1 MSSDKSHPRPGAL
14 PAAAGS
20 RSDGEGNTPPNPVST
35 LSRADYLRGALWGLG
50 AISIWV
56 SWILYTR
63 VGVTS
68 ATSKMSPHDLVA
80 LRFACAGLVMLP
92 IVLRKGLAIARL
104 GLANWLLIVCCA
116 GVPYVLLASS
126 GLQFAPAAQAGAL
139 IPGTLPLWA
148 ALLAMIFLR
157 EHISG
162 LRRVGLAL
170 IPVGLVIILGAGL
183 FHFETGHWRGHL
195 LFIGASL
202 TWAIFT
208 VAMRHAGRSGLEAIH
223 AAAIVSVVSMVVYLP
238 VYLLFLPHQ
247 LAATPWSA
255 IIGQTLFQGIVV
267 SIVSLVAFTR
277 AVNLLGASLAAS
289 FASLVPVL
297 AMLAAIPLLGEVP
310 GMSDV
315 AGIAVIT
322 VGVFLAS
329 GAYAAFGPGRR
340 RDLSATK

>member
-1 MSSDKSHPRPGAL
+1 MSSPL
-14 PAAAGS
+14 PHH
-20 RSDGEGNTPPNPVST
+20 
-35 LSRADYLRGALWGLG
+35 LSRVEYIRGALWGLS

-56 SWILYTR
+56 GWILYTR

-68 ATSKMSPHDLVA
+68 ATSKMSPYDLVA

-92 IVLRKGLAIARL
+92 IVLRNGLAIDRI
-104 GLANWLLIVCCA
+104 GIVNWLLLVCGA
-116 GVPYVLLASS
+116 GIPYVLLSSS

-148 ALLAMIFLR
+148 ALLALIFLK

-170 IPVGLVIILGAGL
+170 IPIGIIAILGAGM

-195 LFIGASL
+195 LFIGASM

-208 VAMRHAGRSGLEAIH
+208 VALRVAGRSGLDAMH

-247 LAATPWSA
+247 LGATPWSA

-267 SIVSLVAFTR
+267 SIVSLVAFAR
-277 AVNLLGASLAAS
+277 AVHILGASLAAS

-297 AMLAAIPLLGEVP
+297 AMLAAIPLLGEIP
-310 GMSDV
+310 GNSDV
-315 AGIAVIT
+315 LGIAVIT

-329 GAYAAFGPGRR
+329 GAYAAIQRK
-340 RDLSATK
+340 AA